1 MKIKQPIF
9 GVISIVSGLLLIPF
23 IGNIFAPNTF
33 NWTRFD
39 FAIAAVFLLGLSTTI
54 ILIYKKLRN
63 VKFRWMVI
71 ALLIMLFL
79 MFWIELAVGIF
90 NSPFSGK

>member
-1 MKIKQPIF
+1 MKIKQPVF

-23 IGNIFAPNTF
+23 IGNIFAPNSF

-39 FAIAAVFLLGLSTTI
+39 FAIAALFLLVLSTTV

-63 VKFRWMVI
+63 VKFRLMVI
-71 ALLIMLFL
+71 KLLIILFS
-79 MFWIELAVGIF
+79 MFWLELAVGIF